1 MSLSIKQG
9 SYYSTSGNAVSG
21 VEPELSLWISALVC
35 LCVVSLVMV
44 ELKTSVLETETY
56 KNLFCSSDMTQVI
69 ARDFTTMIQ
78 LIVEKVLMH
87 NARLL

>member
-1 MSLSIKQG
+1 
-9 SYYSTSGNAVSG
+9 
-21 VEPELSLWISALVC
+21 
-35 LCVVSLVMV
+35 MV